1 MGMGARVRVRV
12 LGMMEH
18 LRAEAQAELNMTLAM
33 MMMKEN
39 GQLLLQVV
47 YLLLSRFWKLD
58 LQKQKRTLQLLL
70 GTSVITVKIFV
81 HVLKVQMLYLH

>member
-1 MGMGARVRVRV
+1 
-12 LGMMEH
+12 
-18 LRAEAQAELNMTLAM
+18 M
-33 MMMKEN
+33 MMMKAS

-58 LQKQKRTLQLLL
+58 LQKQRRTLQLLL